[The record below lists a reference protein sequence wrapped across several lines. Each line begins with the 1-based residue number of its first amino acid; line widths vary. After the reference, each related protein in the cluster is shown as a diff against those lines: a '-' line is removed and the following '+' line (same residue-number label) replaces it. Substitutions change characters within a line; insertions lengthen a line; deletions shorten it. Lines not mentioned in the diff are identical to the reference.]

1 MRNFEPQT
9 RPPPTAR
16 PPALSGLARLA
27 PEQPRPDMSDLTRA
41 IVRDSIRRTYAG
53 SMAINKESVKI
64 NTDEIKG
71 RAKVAA
77 GAVTGNKDLE
87 NEGQIDRYV
96 GQAKKYLDTATDK
109 AKDMLDSGT
118 TQASSWIDKVKSGAE
133 GLIDKVKK

>member
-1 MRNFEPQT
+1 
-9 RPPPTAR
+9 
-16 PPALSGLARLA
+16 
-27 PEQPRPDMSDLTRA
+27 
-41 IVRDSIRRTYAG
+41 
-53 SMAINKESVKI
+53 MAINMESLKS

-96 GQAKKYLDTATDK
+96 GQAKKYLDTATFR
-109 AKDMLDSGT
+109 AKDLLDNGA
-118 TQASSWIDKVKSGAE
+118 TQASGWIDKAKSGAE